1 MATNFHKRARAK
13 GISSCSAACMHG
25 LASHMFMFHFASCRA
40 RCSWCM
46 HGLYIACTRPAG
58 SQFLIGLDVPHWKL
72 PALDAMIMFDCVH
85 LFILAS

>member
-1 MATNFHKRARAK
+1 MHGDQFSQESTGERHFKLF
-13 GISSCSAACMHG
+13 SCMHG
-25 LASHMFMFHFASCRA
+25 LASHMFMFHFASCCA